1 MRTCRRNLTE
11 TIRRFV
17 LVGGVVAGL
26 AGCAD
31 YERSLLPGSS
41 ASLAQDR
48 IMMVRKDPPTF
59 GYDRLTVH
67 RGAFPDVDVFV
78 DREGLPDFLAETRN
92 HGRQYLIFYYLSR
105 REAYACRDL
114 PGRGR
119 GVEFSGPYPVTDHEY
134 EVLDGFRKGGKPS
147 G

>member
-1 MRTCRRNLTE
+1 M
-11 TIRRFV
+11 
-17 LVGGVVAGL
+17 AGL